1 MRTKT
6 DFDTLIAIRSHAME
20 NARCPYDEEQL
31 CAMVAQT
38 VRRVE
43 EERQIQANRRRY
55 FRQVLTRYF
64 AAACVALML
73 GCGTYIA
80 VPQNELPAMR
90 ASMQID
96 RRNVPDTIANMLN
109 PNISSIPNEK
119 A

>member
-6 DFDTLIAIRSHAME
+6 DFDTLIAFRSHAME
-20 NARCPYDEEQL
+20 KARCPYNEEQL
-31 CAMVAQT
+31 RAQIAQ
-38 VRRVE
+38 VVQRVE
-43 EERQIQANRRRY
+43 AERLIQANRR
-55 FRQVLTRYF
+55 QVLSRYF

-73 GCGTYIA
+73 GCGTYIT

-90 ASMQID
+90 VSMQID

-109 PNISSIPNEK
+109 PQMSSIPNEK